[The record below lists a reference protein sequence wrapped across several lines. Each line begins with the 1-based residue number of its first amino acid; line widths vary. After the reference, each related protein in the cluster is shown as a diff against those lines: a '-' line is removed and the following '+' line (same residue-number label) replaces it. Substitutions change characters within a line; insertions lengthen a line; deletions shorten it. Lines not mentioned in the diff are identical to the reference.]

1 MFVKP
6 AFCSLI
12 LADFHLLLQ
21 DILLSVG
28 FLFDITK
35 IRYNGK
41 MKTAFITGATS
52 GFGRAIALRLPKLG
66 YNVVITGRRKE
77 LLDSLVEEIKSGNDV
92 EVLPLQFDIR
102 SNEACKTAVA
112 SLPEQFRAIDLLINN
127 AGLAA
132 GASPFQESDLDDFE
146 RMIDTN
152 VKGLLYI
159 TKLLVPGMIE
169 RQSGHIVNIS
179 SIAGIEV
186 YPSGNVYCATK
197 HAVNAITKSLRLD
210 LVNYGIRVSSISP
223 GMAETEFSLVRY
235 HGDAEKARDVYKGLE
250 PLHAEDIADTLE
262 FIVTRPPHVMINDI
276 QLNPTQQANTYV
288 SYRK

>member
-1 MFVKP
+1 M
-6 AFCSLI
+6 
-12 LADFHLLLQ
+12 
-21 DILLSVG
+21 
-28 FLFDITK
+28 
-35 IRYNGK
+35 R
-41 MKTAFITGATS
+41 TAFVTGATS
-52 GFGRAIALRLPKLG
+52 GFGRAIALRLSTLD
-66 YNVVITGRRKE
+66 YNLVITGRRKE
-77 LLDSLVEEIKSGNDV
+77 LLDSLVEEIKRNNNV
-92 EVLPLQFDIR
+92 EVFALNFDIR
-102 SNEACKTAVA
+102 SNDACKAAVN
-112 SLPEQFRAIDLLINN
+112 SLPEEFWKIDLLVNN

-186 YPSGNVYCATK
+186 YPNGNVYCATK

-210 LVNYGIRVSSISP
+210 LIHHGIRVSSISP

-235 HGDAEKARDVYKGLE
+235 HGDVEKAYNVYKGIE
-250 PLHAEDIADTLE
+250 PLHADDIADVLE
-262 FIVTRPPHVMINDI
+262 FIVTRPAHVMINDI
-276 QLNPTQQANTYV
+276 QVNPTQQANTYI
-288 SYRK
+288 SHRK